1 MRVASC
7 VASVDWRCA
16 EGLRAWRL
24 LWYTR
29 AGSHIECMLTHARTH
44 AQHTHTHSTH
54 IQHTHTSTDAH
65 SPHIQHTHTAHTISS
80 EQNSEAQ
87 SETPQVH
94 RAPYSQTNRYCSE
107 TADAQR
113 HAVAGVA
120 CAVCGATRGARG
132 RRGALS
138 GYN

>member
-1 MRVASC
+1 MATSVVHTSRKSHRVHA
-7 VASVDWRCA
+7 
-16 EGLRAWRL
+16 
-24 LWYTR
+24 
-29 AGSHIECMLTHARTH
+29 HARTH
-44 AQHTHTHSTH
+44 ARTAHTHT
-54 IQHTHTSTDAH
+54 
-65 SPHIQHTHTAHTISS
+65 QHTHTAHTISS